1 MIPSRQ
7 HDARH
12 SLTNELHARPYQ
24 TLTAPARAIHF
35 AVVTGETPDA
45 SAADRAHLA
54 ALCRRY
60 GVNPPDTGMKHLNAD
75 FGAFQLK
82 WERHTEFVTYTFF
95 VAEGGGDPLAANACG
110 PVPQDWLE
118 AMPGE
123 LLVATN
129 VVLAAG
135 ALRDEEVP
143 RSNWFVRDSLCCTA
157 VGDGAAVVW
166 TDFRIHEDGF
176 SRFLISDK
184 GLSPRR
190 AGRLV
195 QRLLDI
201 ETYRTMAMLALPEA
215 QRLGPA
221 IAGIGERLMRLT
233 ESMQASAVSS
243 DDRALLENL
252 TGLATEVESL
262 QAGSSYRFSAAEA
275 YDALIRARIAE
286 LRERRVEGWQTIEEF
301 MGRRFAPAMR
311 TCRSVADR
319 LGRLAQ
325 RVNRASTLLRTRVDI
340 ALEDQ
345 SQSLLASVDR
355 SARRQLGLQQTVEGL
370 SVAAI
375 SYYVLGLI
383 SYAAT
388 AIESIHPIVP
398 AKIVTGVAIPF
409 VILAVWIG
417 IRRLRRRYMR
427 EDES

>member
-7 HDARH
+7 HEARH
-12 SLTNELHARPYQ
+12 ALTNELHARPYQ
-24 TLTAPARAIHF
+24 RLNAPARAIHF

-45 SAADRAHLA
+45 LEADRAHLET
-54 ALCRRY
+54 LCRRY

-95 VAEGGGDPLAANACG
+95 VADGGGDPLAAAAGG
-110 PVPQDWLE
+110 PVPPDWLE

-123 LLVATN
+123 TLVATTL
-129 VVLAAG
+129 VLAG
-135 ALRDEEVP
+135 DSLGDEEVP
-143 RSNWFVRDSLCCTA
+143 RSGWFVRDSLCCTS
-157 VGDGAAVVW
+157 VSDGAALIW

-176 SRFLISDK
+176 SRFLVRDK

-215 QRLGPA
+215 QRLGPE
-221 IAGIGERLMRLT
+221 IAGIGERLTRLT
-233 ESMQASAVSS
+233 RSIRESAVSS
-243 DDRALLENL
+243 DDRALLEDL
-252 TGLATEVESL
+252 TGLASEVESL
-262 QAGSSYRFSAAEA
+262 QAGSAYRFSAAEA

-301 MGRRFAPAMR
+301 MDRRFAPAMR

-319 LGRLAQ
+319 LNRLAQ

-345 SQSLLASVDR
+345 SQNLLASVER

-383 SYAAT
+383 SYATT
-388 AIESIHPIVP
+388 AVEKFYPAVP
-398 AKIVTGVAIPF
+398 AKTVTGLAIPF
-409 VILAVWIG
+409 VIAAVWFG
-417 IRRLRRRYMR
+417 IRRLRRRYMQ
-427 EDES
+427 DEKT

>member
-7 HDARH
+7 HDQRH
-12 SLTNELHARPYQ
+12 ALTNELHARPYQ
-24 TLTAPARAIHF
+24 TLAAPSQVIHF
-35 AVVTGETPDA
+35 AIVTGETADA
-45 SAADRAHLA
+45 YAADRTHLVE
-54 ALCRRY
+54 LCRRY
-60 GVNPPDTGMKHLNAD
+60 GVNPPDTGMKQLNAD
-75 FGAFQLK
+75 FGAFHLK

-95 VAEGGGDPLAANACG
+95 VKGDATEPTAVATDA

-123 LLVATN
+123 LLVATTL
-129 VVLAAG
+129 VLTPAPPH
-135 ALRDEEVP
+135 DEDVP
-143 RSNWFVRDSLCCTA
+143 QSSWFVRDSLCCTS
-157 VGDGAAVVW
+157 VSDGAAVVW

-176 SRFLISDK
+176 SRFLIQGK

-215 QRLGPA
+215 QRLGPE

-233 ESMQASAVSS
+233 ESMQGSAVSS
-243 DDRALLENL
+243 HDRTLLENL

-262 QAGSSYRFSAAEA
+262 QARSAYRFSAAEA

-286 LRERRVEGWQTIEEF
+286 LREQRVEGWQTIEEF

-311 TCRSVADR
+311 TCQSVADR
-319 LGRLAQ
+319 LSRLAQ
-325 RVNRASTLLRTRVDI
+325 RVNRAATLLRTRVDI

-345 SQSLLASVDR
+345 SQTLLASVDR
-355 SARRQLGLQQTVEGL
+355 SARRQLALQQTVEGL

-383 SYAAT
+383 YYAAT
-388 AIESIHPIVP
+388 AIEHFHPVVP
-398 AKIVTGVAIPF
+398 AKTVTGLAIPV
-409 VILAVWIG
+409 VILLVWAG

-427 EDES
+427 EDGT

>member
-12 SLTNELHARPYQ
+12 ALTNELHARPYQ
-24 TLTAPARAIHF
+24 TLAAPARAIHF
-35 AVVTGETPDA
+35 AVVSGETPEA
-45 SAADRAHLA
+45 VAADRAHLT
-54 ALCRRY
+54 ALCQRY
-60 GVNPPDTGMKHLNAD
+60 GVNPPDAGKKQLNAD
-75 FGAFQLK
+75 LGTFHLK

-95 VAEGGGDPLAANACG
+95 VVAAGDGPLTMTADG
-110 PVPQDWLE
+110 PVPRDWLE

-123 LLVATN
+123 MIVATV
-129 VVLAAG
+129 VVLTTET
-135 ALRDEEVP
+135 LRDDAVP
-143 RSNWFVRDSLCCTA
+143 QAGWFVRDSLCCAA
-157 VGDGAAVVW
+157 VSDGAAIAW

-176 SRFLISDK
+176 SRFLVQSD

-201 ETYRTMAMLALPEA
+201 ETYRTMAMLAFPEA

-221 IAGIGERLMRLT
+221 IAEIGERLTRLT
-233 ESMQASAVSS
+233 ESMQGDTVSS
-243 DDRALLENL
+243 GDRGLLENL

-262 QAGSSYRFSAAEA
+262 QAGSAYRFGAAVA

-301 MGRRFAPAMR
+301 MDRRFAPAMR
-311 TCRSVADR
+311 TCRSVAER
-319 LGRLAQ
+319 LNGLAE

-345 SQSLLASVDR
+345 SQSLLASVER

-383 SYAAT
+383 SYGMT
-388 AIESIHPIVP
+388 AIEHINPAVP
-398 AKIVTGVAIPF
+398 AKTITGLAIPV
-409 VILAVWIG
+409 VIAAVWIG
-417 IRRLRRRYMR
+417 IRRLRQRYMR
-427 EDES
+427 ED

>member
-1 MIPSRQ
+1 MISSRQ

-12 SLTNELHARPYQ
+12 ALTNELHARPYQ
-24 TLTAPARAIHF
+24 TLAAPARAIHF
-35 AVVTGETPDA
+35 AIVTGETPDA
-45 SAADRAHLA
+45 FAADRAQLA

-60 GVNPPDTGMKHLNAD
+60 GVNPPDTDMKHLNAD

-95 VAEGGGDPLAANACG
+95 VAAEGGDPLVAAATG
-110 PVPQDWLE
+110 PVPKDWLE

-129 VVLAAG
+129 IVVTAG
-135 ALRDEEVP
+135 PPDDDEVP
-143 RSNWFVRDSLCCTA
+143 RSGWFVRDSLCCTG
-157 VGDGAAVVW
+157 VSDGAALVW

-176 SRFLISDK
+176 SRFLVQDK
-184 GLSPRR
+184 GLSARR

-201 ETYRTMAMLALPEA
+201 ETYRTMAMLTLPEA
-215 QRLGPA
+215 HRLGPE

-233 ESMQASAVSS
+233 ESMQNGAVAAN
-243 DDRALLENL
+243 DRALLENL

-262 QAGSSYRFSAAEA
+262 QAGSAYRFSAAEA
-275 YDALIRARIAE
+275 YDALVRARIAE
-286 LRERRVEGWQTIEEF
+286 LREQRVEGWQTVEEF

-311 TCRSVADR
+311 TCQSVAER
-319 LGRLAQ
+319 LNRLAQ

-340 ALEDQ
+340 VLEDQ
-345 SQSLLASVDR
+345 SQSLLASVER
-355 SARRQLGLQQTVEGL
+355 SARRQFGLQQTVEGL

-383 SYAAT
+383 SYAMT
-388 AIESIHPIVP
+388 ALEHFHPAVP
-398 AKIVTGVAIPF
+398 AKIVTGLAIPV

-417 IRRLRRRYMR
+417 IHRLRQRYMR
-427 EDES
+427 ED